1 MPKQDTHI
9 IGLDLGTTRTTAV
22 IADTGDDGRPE
33 IMGLGVA
40 ESQGLRKGVVVNP
53 DAAAEPIRRAIE
65 EAERMSGLIAESVYV
80 SMSGTLLKG
89 LNNRGIIAVNNSD
102 RKINRGDIKR
112 VIDTAC
118 VISLPGGHEIIDVQP
133 QEYIVDGQD
142 GINDPLGMLGTRLEV
157 SVHIITGPITVRQNI
172 ITAVNRAGLL
182 VSDVILEPIAAAEST
197 LTADEREYGS
207 AVINIGGETT
217 SLAIYQRSAVMH
229 TAIFPLGGSH
239 FTNDIAFGLRTPIP
253 EAERIKRSYGCV
265 LASMALA
272 ESGDSIEVP
281 SVSRRP
287 PRTLS
292 REILCEILQPR
303 AEEILGHIDDEI
315 KRAGFERQ
323 LSSGIILT
331 GGGAMIAG
339 LPELAE
345 QIFDSPTRVGYPL
358 NVSGTTENVNNP
370 IYASAIGLVLI
381 AHRGGAH
388 HFNNVAGQNGKRL
401 GSAAARM
408 KEWLGKMF

>member
-1 MPKQDTHI
+1 MPKQDSHI
-9 IGLDLGTTRTTAV
+9 VGLDLGTTRTTAV

-33 IMGLGVA
+33 IMGIGVA

-53 DAAAEPIRRAIE
+53 DAASEPIRRAIE

-102 RKINRGDIKR
+102 RKISRGDIKR

-157 SVHIITGPITVRQNI
+157 AVHIITGPITVRQNI

-182 VSDVILEPIAAAEST
+182 VSDVILEPIASAEAT
-197 LTADEREYGS
+197 LTPDEREYGS

-253 EAERIKRSYGCV
+253 EAERIKRSHGCV
-265 LASMALA
+265 LAAMAMA
-272 ESGDSIEVP
+272 ESADAIEVP

-331 GGGAMIAG
+331 GGGALIAA

-358 NVSGTTENVNNP
+358 NVSATTEDINNP

-388 HFNNVAGQNGKRL
+388 HFNNIGAQSAKGL
-401 GSAAARM
+401 GYAATRM
-408 KEWLGKMF
+408 KEWLGRMF

>member
-1 MPKQDTHI
+1 MPKQESHI
-9 IGLDLGTTRTTAV
+9 VGLDLGTTHITAV
-22 IADTGDDGRPE
+22 MADTTDDGRPE
-33 IMGLGVA
+33 IMGIGVA
-40 ESQGLRKGVVVNP
+40 ESKGLRKGVVVNP
-53 DAAAEPIRRAIE
+53 DASAEPIRRAIE

-89 LNNRGIIAVNNSD
+89 LNNRGIIAITSSE
-102 RKINRGDIKR
+102 RKITRGDIKR

-118 VISLPGGHEIIDVQP
+118 VISLPGGHEIIDVQA

-142 GINDPLGMLGTRLEV
+142 GINDPLGMLGSRLEV
-157 SVHIITGPITVRQNI
+157 AVHIITGPITVRQNI
-172 ITAVNRAGLL
+172 ITAANRAGLL
-182 VSDVILEPIAAAEST
+182 VADVILEPIASAEAT
-197 LTADEREYGS
+197 LTSDEREYGS
-207 AVINIGGETT
+207 AVINIGSETT
-217 SLAIYQRSAVMH
+217 SLAIYQRSSVMH

-265 LASMALA
+265 LASMAMGENYEA
-272 ESGDSIEVP
+272 IEVP

-345 QIFDSPTRVGYPL
+345 QIFDLPTRVGHPL
-358 NVSGTTENVNNP
+358 GISGLTEAINNP
-370 IYASAIGLVLI
+370 IYASAIGLVMI

-388 HFNNVAGQNGKRL
+388 HFSGVGAQSGKWIGNTVSRVKDL
-401 GSAAARM
+401 F
-408 KEWLGKMF
+408 GKMF